1 MAASSSVNARIKA
14 ASGMG
19 LIGLEQGATAFRA
32 ALLPGVLAV
41 MSLAVLSWGKFLGL
55 MPTVPPL
62 LEGHAS
68 RKAATG
74 WASES
79 RVVTLEM
86 IMKSLESTTG
96 TGVDADAPVKE
107 AGLDSLGAVRA
118 RQAAAQQASGQT
130 LPSTL
135 IFDYPTA
142 RQLAA
147 YFESST
153 HPLLP
158 AAAKLRKWPPPGE
171 TRWQGVRRARVFLC
185 SVYVYGSV
193 CPTRRQTCVL
203 LWWWVRTC

>member
-1 MAASSSVNARIKA
+1 MMR
-14 ASGMG
+14 
-19 LIGLEQGATAFRA
+19 
-32 ALLPGVLAV
+32 
-41 MSLAVLSWGKFLGL
+41 LAVLSWGKFLGL

-79 RVVTLEM
+79 RIVTLEM
-86 IMKSLESTTG
+86 IMESLESTMG
-96 TGVDADAPVKE
+96 TGVDADAPVTE

-147 YFESST
+147 YFESLPST
-153 HPLLP
+153 SAP
-158 AAAKLRKWPPPGE
+158 
-171 TRWQGVRRARVFLC
+171 VRA
-185 SVYVYGSV
+185 
-193 CPTRRQTCVL
+193 
-203 LWWWVRTC
+203 